1 MRLVSEVRLVGG
13 GQTEFIPAAIMQK
26 AARMAAKGRTIMPYL
41 DRNSTLTRALI
52 LGAIS
57 GMRSI
62 MGTALISNQ
71 IAARHGSALR
81 GTPLAPLANE
91 NVARTLSVLSAG
103 EVVADKL
110 PGIPP
115 RIAAGPLI
123 GRALFGAL
131 AGAAVCAEEK
141 QPLAAGALVG
151 AVSAVAVTFG
161 MYHLRRWLTKD
172 AGIPDTAVALAE
184 DTIAFS
190 LGRQALSK
198 L

>member
-1 MRLVSEVRLVGG
+1 
-13 GQTEFIPAAIMQK
+13 
-26 AARMAAKGRTIMPYL
+26 MPHR
-41 DRNSTLTRALI
+41 DRNRTLTRSLM

-62 MGTALISNQ
+62 MGTALISSH
-71 IAARHGSALR
+71 IAGRHDSALR

-91 NVARTLSVLSAG
+91 NVARALSVLSAG
-103 EVVADKL
+103 EVAADKL

-115 RIAAGPLI
+115 RIATGPLI

-131 AGAAVCAEEK
+131 AGAAVCAEDR

-161 MYHLRRWLTKD
+161 MYHLRRWLTQE
-172 AGIPDTAVALAE
+172 AGLPDTVVALAE
-184 DTIAFS
+184 DTIAYS
-190 LGRQALSK
+190 IGRQALR
-198 L
+198 